1 MAVLDKRIETI
12 KEIYSEIL
20 FSKLKRI
27 RLCSRFLNEAVK
39 CFTQGYSIS
48 SIIVSSALIERTLF
62 FEKISRQPP
71 KGGETMRRPTLGGL
85 FINLIEWNILRDNLL
100 FGIERL
106 ELELM
111 KERGRSENT
120 IKKNIR
126 NLRFIETRNL
136 FAHGKELLLPIQL
149 SHLLPDV
156 EDSLSSYG
164 IDWDEF
170 VNPSIETISFVHL
183 NKTLRFMKA
192 YSEFLQ

>member
-1 MAVLDKRIETI
+1 
-12 KEIYSEIL
+12 
-20 FSKLKRI
+20 
-27 RLCSRFLNEAVK
+27 
-39 CFTQGYSIS
+39 
-48 SIIVSSALIERTLF
+48 
-62 FEKISRQPP
+62 
-71 KGGETMRRPTLGGL
+71 MRRPTLGGL

-192 YSEFLQ
+192 YSEYM